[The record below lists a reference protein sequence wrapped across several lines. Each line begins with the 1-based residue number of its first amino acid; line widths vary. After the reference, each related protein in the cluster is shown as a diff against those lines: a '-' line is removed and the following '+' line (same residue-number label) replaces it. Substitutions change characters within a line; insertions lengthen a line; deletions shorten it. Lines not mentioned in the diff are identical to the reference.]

1 MNPPK
6 IGTVAKVRALLIEAD
21 GLLGS
26 VEVDEASGKINQALA
41 MLDRFEEKPTIPD
54 VLPEMV
60 RFMRE
65 HPVGGKLHIV
75 IDDGNFDDES
85 MRYSLEHA
93 IAEQDAAALSLAE
106 KMIRMS
112 ITQRR
117 RLVRRAEAE
126 IHASKRREWERAM
139 GGV

>member
-26 VEVDEASGKINQALA
+26 VEVDEASEKINQALA

-85 MRYSLEHA
+85 MRYSLERA

-117 RLVRRAEAE
+117 RLVRRAVAE
-126 IHASKRREWERAM
+126 IHASKRRDWERAM
-139 GGV
+139 GGA